1 MGFLPQLKIAQKLPL
16 ALVGS
21 ALLVSAGVGIASYLI
36 GSATVDQLSRRQ
48 IETIATQTSAELGS
62 YLEGIAKDLTI
73 TASTESTQTVLRD
86 LNINWGQFL
95 TGSLATDPVAALQT
109 AYITNNPDPANRE
122 LLDVSTAEKRTNYD
136 FTHSKIHPAFR
147 RQLQARG
154 YADLVVLSPTGDL
167 VYSVKKR
174 DDLAT
179 NFAAGGP
186 GAETG
191 LGKAFQAAAAM
202 TEGGQV
208 AFQDFAAYGPAGGM
222 PEGFMATPVF
232 DNRQKLVG
240 VLAAA
245 ISTAPVNAIMSSSEG
260 LGETGESFFVG
271 PDFLMRSD
279 SRFSEAD
286 DALVT
291 TFQNPVVEAALAGN
305 EAVGM
310 SSDYRGM
317 DMILTAQP
325 LSFGDAHWA
334 VVTAV
339 GEAEAYAPITDMR
352 NMMLAIGGGLLAIA
366 AIAGYFFARSVSRPI
381 SRLTTTME
389 ALADG
394 DLDVEVRGA
403 DGRDELGAM
412 ARAVEVFRENG
423 LKMAQMTE
431 AEAAQIIRSQAERA
445 AMMQDL
451 QRAFGAVVD
460 AAIAGDFT
468 KRVDAEF
475 PDDELNTLGRS
486 VNNLVATVD
495 RGLSE
500 TGTVLAALAETDLT
514 RRMEGDYQGAFATLK
529 ADTNAV
535 AEKLTD
541 IVGQLKD
548 TSRTLKTAT
557 GEILSGANDLS
568 ERTTKQAATIEET
581 SAAMEQLAS
590 TVLQNAERAKEAS
603 SVASTVTRTAEEGGQ
618 VMHQATE
625 AMERITASSGKI
637 SNIIGLIDDIA
648 FQTNLLALN
657 ASVEAA
663 RAGDAGK
670 GFAVVAVEVRRLAQ
684 SAANASSEVKVL
696 IEQSAGEVKGGSR
709 LVLDAAAKL
718 EAMVAAARSS
728 NELMSGIAKE
738 SREQAGAI
746 DEVNSA
752 VRTMDEMTQ
761 HNAALVEEINAAIEQ
776 TESQATELDR
786 IVDIFA
792 INEGSAKS
800 PRRAAPVQNSP
811 VKAIA
816 EGARGLQDKLKT
828 VAKSY
833 LSHGNAAVD
842 QDWNEF

>member
-1 MGFLPQLKIAQKLPL
+1 MGFLPQMKIAQKLPL

-62 YLEGIAKDLTI
+62 YLEGVAKDLTI

-208 AFQDFAAYGPAGGM
+208 AFQDFAAYGPAAGM

-245 ISTAPVNAIMSSSEG
+245 ISTAPINAIMSNSEG

-279 SRFSEAD
+279 SRFSEGD
-286 DALVT
+286 DSLVT
-291 TFQNPVVEAALAGN
+291 TFQNPVVEAALAGT
-305 EAVGM
+305 EAVGI

-325 LSFGDAHWA
+325 LVFGDAHWA

-403 DGRDELGAM
+403 DGKDELGAM
-412 ARAVEVFRENG
+412 ARAVEVFRENA

-486 VNNLVATVD
+486 VNNLVATVE

-500 TGTVLAALAETDLT
+500 TGTVLASLAHTDLT
-514 RRMEGDYQGAFATLK
+514 QRMQGDYQGAFAQLK

-535 AEKLTD
+535 ADKLTD

-548 TSRTLKTAT
+548 TSRTLKNAT

-581 SAAMEQLAS
+581 SAAMEQLAA
-590 TVLQNAERAKEAS
+590 TVLQNADRAKEAS
-603 SVASTVTRTAEEGGQ
+603 TVASSVTRTAEEGGQ

-709 LVLDAAAKL
+709 LVLDAATKL

-776 TESQATELDR
+776 TEAQATELDR

-792 INEGSAKS
+792 ISETAGSV
-800 PRRAAPVQNSP
+800 RRAAPVQASP
-811 VKAIA
+811 VKAFA

-842 QDWNEF
+842 KDWNEF

>member
-1 MGFLPQLKIAQKLPL
+1 MGLLPQLKIAQKLPL

-21 ALLVSAGVGIASYLI
+21 ALLVSAGVGLASYLI
-36 GSATVDQLSRRQ
+36 GSATVEQLSRRQ
-48 IETIATQTSAELGS
+48 IETVATQTSNELGS
-62 YLEGIAKDLTI
+62 YLEGIAKDLSI
-73 TASTESTQTVLRD
+73 TAATESTQTILRD
-86 LNINWGQFL
+86 LNITWGQFS
-95 TGSLATDPVAALQT
+95 TGSLASDPVAALQT
-109 AYITNNPDPANRE
+109 AYIANNPDQAQRD
-122 LLDVSTAEKRTNYD
+122 LLDVSTADKRTNYD

-154 YADLVVLSPTGDL
+154 YADLMLLDPNGNL
-167 VYSVKKR
+167 IYSVMKR
-174 DDLAT
+174 DDFAT
-179 NFAAGGP
+179 SFASGP
-186 GAETG
+186 GAATG
-191 LGKAFQAAAAM
+191 LGQAFQAAAKMA
-202 TEGGQV
+202 EGGQV
-208 AFQDFAAYGPAGGM
+208 SFEDFSAYGAAAGA
-222 PEGFMATPVF
+222 PQSFMATPVF

-240 VLAAA
+240 VLAVA
-245 ISTAPVNAIMSSSEG
+245 ISTASVNAIMNKSDG

-271 PDFLMRSD
+271 ADFLMRSD

-286 DALVT
+286 DSLAT
-291 TFQNPVVEAALAGN
+291 SFQNPIVAAALAGT
-305 EAVGM
+305 EAIGIA
-310 SSDYRGM
+310 SDYRGM
-317 DMILTAQP
+317 AMMLTAQP
-325 LSFGDAHWA
+325 LAFGGANWA

-339 GEAEAYAPITDMR
+339 GEDEAYAPITDMR
-352 NMMLAIGGGLLAIA
+352 NMMLAIGGALLAIA

-381 SRLTTTME
+381 GRLTTTME

-394 DLDVEVRGA
+394 DLDVAVRGA
-403 DGRDELGAM
+403 DGKDELGAM

-423 LKMAQMTE
+423 LRIAQLTE
-431 AEAAQIIRSQAERA
+431 AEADQIIRSQAERA
-445 AMMQDL
+445 IMMQNL

-468 KRVDAEF
+468 RRVDAEF
-475 PDDELNTLGRS
+475 PDDELNRLARS
-486 VNNLVATVD
+486 VNHLVATVD
-495 RGLSE
+495 RGVSE
-500 TGTVLAALAETDLT
+500 TGSVLAALAETDLT
-514 RRMEGDYQGAFATLK
+514 KRMEGDYEGAFAQLK

-535 AEKLTD
+535 ADKLTD

-548 TSRTLKTAT
+548 TSRTLKAAT

-590 TVLQNAERAKEAS
+590 TVLQNAERAKQAS
-603 SVASTVTRTAEEGGQ
+603 GVAATVTHTAEEGGQ
-618 VMHQATE
+618 VMAQATE
-625 AMERITASSGKI
+625 AMQRITQSSGKI

-718 EAMVAAARSS
+718 EAMVSAARSS
-728 NELMSGIAKE
+728 NALMSGIAKD
-738 SREQAGAI
+738 SHEQAGAI
-746 DEVNSA
+746 EEVNLA

-776 TESQATELDR
+776 TEAQATELDR

-792 INEGSAKS
+792 IDAVA
-800 PRRAAPVQNSP
+800 PAPQRRPAPIQAV
-811 VKAIA
+811 AD
-816 EGARGLQDKLKT
+816 GARGLQDKLRS

-833 LSHGNAAVD
+833 LSHGNAAVEK
-842 QDWNEF
+842 DWSEF